1 MSDSTPTPDESARV
15 WDTRIGAYVNSLPM
29 ELRRDE
35 AYLPQDVAAMSA
47 SAKVKLRRIYGVM
60 DRLSAATE
68 GYVACQR
75 GCADCCRMNVTI
87 SAQEARMIAEASGRL
102 AAPLATSREHD
113 NREFLGQPCPFLV
126 DNACSV
132 YDVRPLV
139 CRSHFSFDATAHWCA
154 PERSTTVQMKLLR
167 FSGARRAY
175 DGVVGDGP
183 ATIKADIRDFFPPG

>member
-1 MSDSTPTPDESARV
+1 
-15 WDTRIGAYVNSLPM
+15 
-29 ELRRDE
+29 
-35 AYLPQDVAAMSA
+35 
-47 SAKVKLRRIYGVM
+47 
-60 DRLSAATE
+60 
-68 GYVACQR
+68 
-75 GCADCCRMNVTI
+75 
-87 SAQEARMIAEASGRL
+87 MIAEASGRI
-102 AAPLATSREHD
+102 ASPLATSREHD

>member
-1 MSDSTPTPDESARV
+1 
-15 WDTRIGAYVNSLPM
+15 
-29 ELRRDE
+29 
-35 AYLPQDVAAMSA
+35 
-47 SAKVKLRRIYGVM
+47 
-60 DRLSAATE
+60 
-68 GYVACQR
+68 
-75 GCADCCRMNVTI
+75 
-87 SAQEARMIAEASGRL
+87 MIAKRSGRI
-102 AAPLATSREHD
+102 AAPLVTSREHD

-175 DGVVGDGP
+175 DGVVGDGRRQSRQTSAISSRRAGACAPLRLSPPWTPGYGFSARP
-183 ATIKADIRDFFPPG
+183 ATNTWARSPISVKVDLSGFLPFDGDRCGAVQRSITA